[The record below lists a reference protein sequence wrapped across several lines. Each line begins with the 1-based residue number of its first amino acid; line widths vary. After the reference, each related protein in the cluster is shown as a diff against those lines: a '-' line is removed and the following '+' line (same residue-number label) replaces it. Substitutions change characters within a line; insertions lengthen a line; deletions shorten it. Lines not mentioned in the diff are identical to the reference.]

1 MTEEIARYLRATR
14 LSKGLSQ
21 IKLSELSGVD
31 RKTINRFENN
41 SQDILLSNFIKITK
55 ALKVPLSSFSKFIN
69 L

>member
-1 MTEEIARYLRATR
+1 MTEEIAMNLRATR

-21 IKLSELSGVD
+21 IELAELSGVD